1 MKRDKQCRFIFT
13 AFIFTKGANN
23 YDLDC
28 IQKRGSFEVKSE
40 VDQST
45 NKCKC
50 GTAEHKLGIQGLLVT
65 LGIFE
70 PLLASF
76 QF

>member
-1 MKRDKQCRFIFT
+1 MTLTVYRK
-13 AFIFTKGANN
+13 
-23 YDLDC
+23 
-28 IQKRGSFEVKSE
+28 GSFEVESE
-40 VDQST
+40 IFQST

-50 GTAEHKLGIQGLLVT
+50 GTAEHKLGFQGLLVT

-76 QF
+76 RF